1 MPRTGVSSCNRTSDL
16 KIFSLTLSQ
25 LSYRGND
32 GSQRN
37 CFVYNV
43 AAVCTNVHIFHFS
56 FGSAT
61 TQEGN
66 GFSTINSK
74 ETFGDKFPA
83 VTVVECARNDFLPN
97 VILDEKAFECF
108 LSYINLSLDLEEK
121 FINLENEKGNY
132 FFFFTLLSFIAS
144 CAEGIYASE
153 AAVDNSA
160 SSIKMGVE
168 SNIVEDSG
176 ILINHEVILQC
187 SKKESPKGPVEFTS
201 VTKIRKVCR
210 SVLEVKGY
218 KVFGDHRNSRYQ
230 LFAQLVVAME
240 KNMELTPLVKNTIL
254 GAFASGESV
263 LFAKIDMDSTKE
275 NFCIRHT
282 EIFAFRHKPGGSSI
296 KVFNPENS
304 KLVVELFF
312 SMVMNDG
319 KHRLISH
326 SAMQTSIDKF
336 RTESEANEFIRI
348 GKIVH
353 VQKMEQQLRESEER
367 EEKRIQEVRE
377 YEERLRQEIKE
388 REEKL

>member
-1 MPRTGVSSCNRTSDL
+1 
-16 KIFSLTLSQ
+16 
-25 LSYRGND
+25 
-32 GSQRN
+32 
-37 CFVYNV
+37 
-43 AAVCTNVHIFHFS
+43 
-56 FGSAT
+56 
-61 TQEGN
+61 
-66 GFSTINSK
+66 
-74 ETFGDKFPA
+74 
-83 VTVVECARNDFLPN
+83 
-97 VILDEKAFECF
+97 
-108 LSYINLSLDLEEK
+108 
-121 FINLENEKGNY
+121 
-132 FFFFTLLSFIAS
+132 
-144 CAEGIYASE
+144 
-153 AAVDNSA
+153 
-160 SSIKMGVE
+160 MGVE

-377 YEERLRQEIKE
+377 YEERLKQEIKEREEKLSQEVREYEERLRQEIKE
-388 REEKL
+388 REEKLSQEREEKLSQKVRESEEHEEKRSQQLRENEERLRQEIKESEKRLRKEGEMREKKRIQDLQKENKEREEREAKLLQEIKEREERLRQEREESEVREARLRLKIQDLQLLNSSKKRRRRAQKLAGPKR